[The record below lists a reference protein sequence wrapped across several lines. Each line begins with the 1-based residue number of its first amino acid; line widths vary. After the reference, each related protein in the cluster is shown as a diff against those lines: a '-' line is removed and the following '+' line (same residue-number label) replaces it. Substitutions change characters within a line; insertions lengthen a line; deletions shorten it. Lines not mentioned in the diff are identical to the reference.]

1 MRDTHKLLSGFYNC
15 ITIDVKLKAVILRI
29 LWDTYHSIN
38 VWVNQYF
45 LFMTTLRL
53 TGAYSHPSV
62 AITGVCNY
70 YDYMNGIKYWYV
82 IMAQGAQPS
91 RKMRSKANFFRK
103 LHYGVDIIPA
113 VNLPMPEI
121 VSDKKVQRS

>member
-1 MRDTHKLLSGFYNC
+1 
-15 ITIDVKLKAVILRI
+15 
-29 LWDTYHSIN
+29 
-38 VWVNQYF
+38 
-45 LFMTTLRL
+45 MTTLRL

-91 RKMRSKANFFRK
+91 RKMRSKANFSQN
-103 LHYGVDIIPA
+103 YTSVDNIIPT
-113 VNLPMPEI
+113 VNLLVPEI
-121 VSDKKVQRS
+121 DLDKKVQRS